1 MKKRNLR
8 AETQFTGEL
17 GRLFR
22 TPRKADE
29 ILEEATNFFSHS
41 ADSCQKIDGTVMFY
55 KIIADFEHKRWLVI
69 FFTMNDRFVM
79 LQSIRAFAV

>member
-1 MKKRNLR
+1 
-8 AETQFTGEL
+8 
-17 GRLFR
+17 
-22 TPRKADE
+22 
-29 ILEEATNFFSHS
+29 
-41 ADSCQKIDGTVMFY
+41 MFY